1 MTDPVTFAKFEAILE
16 DFGNFQKFRQMK
28 ETAKMLEPK
37 VNYSNM
43 SRVITTASKLLFLW
57 KGTDSVMCGKFQV
70 ILMQYGELTNEQT

>member
-1 MTDPVTFAKFEAILE
+1 MTDPVTFAKFEAILD

-43 SRVITTASKLLFLW
+43 SRVNHDCLKITFL
-57 KGTDSVMCGKFQV
+57 M
-70 ILMQYGELTNEQT
+70 ERH